1 MSLWSGMSGMG
12 NTEQATSRSERI
24 TLEHMIN
31 RLVQLNALRKMDDII
46 QALNELME
54 AVGKYT
60 KADRAYIFENKPE
73 SPDLFSNTVEW
84 CAKGVVPQQDGLQ
97 SLFVGDMPYWY
108 QTFKAGKSIVI
119 SDLESVRYIM
129 PSEYL
134 ILLAQK
140 VHSVIAFPLFFD
152 GRVLGFIGV
161 DNLEVEKSQ
170 EFISLLKLIGGYLGA
185 AKQNFITSG
194 KLHDKKQEMKANEK
208 ELEEDKLLLE
218 ILCQDYT
225 SVYSLN
231 VETGKF
237 RPLKLSVV
245 ANFHQMKRVRVNEVF
260 DFEPNMIAYADAFVV
275 SDKEAFKKFFSLE
288 EIRKNL
294 KDKARATFRYQT
306 TPNAGGYQYFEGQVV
321 RIERSTGE
329 FHVMLAYHY
338 IDDIIQQEKEDQRKL
353 QKALDEVHLSN
364 EIVSAISQI
373 YYSIFRIDLT
383 KDWYDEVSSDNDV
396 HRLTGNSGKASDK
409 LKELCEKLVV
419 PQHQSDV
426 MRFFDLSTLPN
437 RLSKEKTISLEY
449 KATDGNWHQARFIA
463 KKWDAQG
470 HLTNV
475 LYVTRV
481 ISETKR
487 REERLIS
494 LAEEA
499 NRANEAKT
507 DFLSRMAHDIR
518 TPMNAVH
525 GFTEIAKAHLDEPE
539 KVKDNLHK
547 IEKASSYLEQIVND
561 ILDLTR
567 IERGKFQL
575 ETSAHSVKSIFEE
588 YKEDIP
594 MAFLDKHLQVSLDM
608 HSIFYDQ
615 VMVDELHLRQVCT
628 NLLSN
633 AMKYTPEGGRICQ
646 EVYEEKIPD
655 GKKVRLVYRISDTGI
670 GMSPEYMKEMY
681 NPFSRATDTRVNH
694 VRGSGLGLSVVKELV
709 DLMGGHIEVES
720 TLGQGTTFTV
730 SLDVDYVEEKKSEQP
745 TSQEEEISYEK
756 AQGMHLLVA
765 EDNDLNYEVAE
776 ELLAMYGVT
785 CERAENGA
793 ICVEKFQKAPEGTY
807 DAILMDMQMPVMN
820 GLEATRAI
828 RVIETG
834 KAHKIPIIGLTAN
847 AFSTDVKACLDAG
860 MNHHMA
866 KPFDVKKLLGLL
878 VAGK

>member
-1 MSLWSGMSGMG
+1 M
-12 NTEQATSRSERI
+12 EQATSRSERI
-24 TLEHMIN
+24 TLEDMIG
-31 RLVQLNALRKMDDII
+31 RLTRLNELRDFDEIM
-46 QALNELME
+46 QALNALME
-54 AVGKYT
+54 AVGTYT

-73 SPDLFSNTVEW
+73 SPDLFANTVEW
-84 CAKGVVPQQDGLQ
+84 CAEGVQPQKDGLQ
-97 SLFVGDMPYWY
+97 SVFAGDFPYWY
-108 QTFKAGKSIVI
+108 QAFKSGKSIVI
-119 SDLESVRYIM
+119 SDVESVRYTM
-129 PSEYL
+129 PGEYL
-134 ILLAQK
+134 FLVAQK

-152 GRVLGFIGV
+152 GTVLGFIGV
-161 DNLEVEKSQ
+161 DNPEIEKSR
-170 EFISLLKLIGGYLGA
+170 EFINLLKLIGGYLGT
-185 AKQNFITSG
+185 AKQNYITNG
-194 KLHDKKQEMKANEK
+194 KLHDKKQEFQANAK

-294 KDKARATFRYQT
+294 KDKAKATFRYQT

-321 RIERSTGE
+321 RIKRSSGQ

-353 QKALDEVHLSN
+353 QKALDEVQRSN
-364 EIVSAISQI
+364 EIVSAIGQI

-383 KDWYDEVSSDNDV
+383 KDWYDEVRSDNDV
-396 HRLTGNSGKASDK
+396 HRLTGNNGKASDK

-419 PQHQSDV
+419 TQHQSDV
-426 MRFFDLSTLPN
+426 MRFFDLSTLPQ

-449 KATDGNWHQARFIA
+449 KATDGNWHQARFIG
-463 KKWDAQG
+463 KKWDTTG

-494 LAEEA
+494 IAEEA

-518 TPMNAVH
+518 TPMNAVR
-525 GFTEIAKAHLDEPE
+525 GFTSIAKTQ
-539 KVKDNLHK
+539 LHDPKKLEDSLYK
-547 IEKASSYLEQIVND
+547 IELAGAYLQQIVND
-561 ILDLTR
+561 ILDLTS
-567 IERGKFQL
+567 IERGKFNLDVQ
-575 ETSAHSVKSIFEE
+575 ETSLKQLLENYQDGMLQTFSTKKLDIHCRIHSMVYDKVL
-588 YKEDIP
+588 
-594 MAFLDKHLQVSLDM
+594 LDG
-608 HSIFYDQ
+608 
-615 VMVDELHLRQVCT
+615 LHLKQIYT
-628 NLLSN
+628 NLFSN
-633 AMKYTPEGGRICQ
+633 AMKYTPEGGSISI
-646 EVYEEKIPD
+646 EIFEKELP
-655 GKKVRLVYRISDTGI
+655 GTNRVRLVYRISDTGI
-670 GMSPEYMKEMY
+670 GMSSEYMKDMY
-681 NPFSRATDTRVNH
+681 NPFSRAVDTRVNH
-694 VRGSGLGLSVVKELV
+694 VRGSGLGLSIVKELV
-709 DLMGGHIEVES
+709 DLMGGHIDVQSE
-720 TLGQGTTFTV
+720 LGKGTIFTV
-730 SLDVDYVEEKKSEQP
+730 SFDVPYIEK
-745 TSQEEEISYEK
+745 EK
-756 AQGMHLLVA
+756 AQPEAEISLDVAEGMHLLVA

-820 GLEATRAI
+820 GLDATRAI
-828 RVIETG
+828 RVLETG
-834 KAHKIPIIGLTAN
+834 RAHKIPIIGLTAN
-847 AFSTDVKACLDAG
+847 AFSTDMAACLGAG
-860 MNHHMA
+860 MNQHMA
-866 KPFDVKKLLGLL
+866 KPFDVKKLLGALIGL
-878 VAGK
+878 KK

>member
-1 MSLWSGMSGMG
+1 M
-12 NTEQATSRSERI
+12 EQATSRSERI
-24 TLEHMIN
+24 TLEDMIG
-31 RLVQLNALRKMDDII
+31 RLTRLNELRDFDEIM
-46 QALNELME
+46 QALNALME
-54 AVGKYT
+54 AVGTYT

-73 SPDLFSNTVEW
+73 SPDLFANTVEW
-84 CAKGVVPQQDGLQ
+84 CAEGVQPQKDGLQ
-97 SLFVGDMPYWY
+97 SVFAGDFPYWY
-108 QTFKAGKSIVI
+108 QAFKSGKSIVI
-119 SDLESVRYIM
+119 SDVESVRYTM
-129 PSEYL
+129 PGEYL
-134 ILLAQK
+134 FLVAQK

-152 GRVLGFIGV
+152 GTVLGFIGV
-161 DNLEVEKSQ
+161 DNPEIEKSR
-170 EFISLLKLIGGYLGA
+170 EFINLLKLIGGYLGT
-185 AKQNFITSG
+185 AKQNYITNG
-194 KLHDKKQEMKANEK
+194 KLHDKKQEFQANAK

-294 KDKARATFRYQT
+294 KDKAKATFRYQT

-321 RIERSTGE
+321 RIERSSGQ

-353 QKALDEVHLSN
+353 QKALDEVQLSN
-364 EIVSAISQI
+364 EIVSAIGQI

-383 KDWYDEVSSDNDV
+383 KDWYDEVRSDNDV
-396 HRLTGNSGKASDK
+396 HRLTGNNGKASDK

-419 PQHQSDV
+419 TQHQSDV
-426 MRFFDLSTLPN
+426 MRFFDLSTLPQ

-449 KATDGNWHQARFIA
+449 KATDGNWHQARFIG
-463 KKWDAQG
+463 KKWDTTG

-494 LAEEA
+494 IAEEA

-518 TPMNAVH
+518 TPMNAVR
-525 GFTEIAKAHLDEPE
+525 GFTSIAKTQ
-539 KVKDNLHK
+539 LHDPKKLEDSLYK
-547 IEKASSYLEQIVND
+547 IELAGTYLQQIVND
-561 ILDLTR
+561 ILDLTS
-567 IERGKFQL
+567 IERGKFNLDVQ
-575 ETSAHSVKSIFEE
+575 ETSLKQLLENYQDGMLQTFSTKKLDIHCRIHSMVYDKVL
-588 YKEDIP
+588 
-594 MAFLDKHLQVSLDM
+594 LDG
-608 HSIFYDQ
+608 
-615 VMVDELHLRQVCT
+615 LHLKQIYT
-628 NLLSN
+628 NLFSN
-633 AMKYTPEGGRICQ
+633 AMKYTPEGGSISI
-646 EVYEEKIPD
+646 EIFEKELP
-655 GKKVRLVYRISDTGI
+655 GTNRVRLVYRISDTGI
-670 GMSPEYMKEMY
+670 GMSSEYMKDMY
-681 NPFSRATDTRVNH
+681 NPFSRAVDTRVNH
-694 VRGSGLGLSVVKELV
+694 VRGSGLGLSIVKELV
-709 DLMGGHIEVES
+709 DLMGGHIDVQSE
-720 TLGQGTTFTV
+720 LGKGTIFTV
-730 SLDVDYVEEKKSEQP
+730 SFDVPYIEK
-745 TSQEEEISYEK
+745 EK
-756 AQGMHLLVA
+756 AQPEAEISLDVAEGMHLLVA

-820 GLEATRAI
+820 GLDATRAI
-828 RVIETG
+828 RVLETG
-834 KAHKIPIIGLTAN
+834 RAHKIPIIGLTAN
-847 AFSTDVKACLDAG
+847 AFSTDMAACLGAG
-860 MNHHMA
+860 MNQHMA
-866 KPFDVKKLLGLL
+866 KPFDVKKLLGALIGL
-878 VAGK
+878 KK